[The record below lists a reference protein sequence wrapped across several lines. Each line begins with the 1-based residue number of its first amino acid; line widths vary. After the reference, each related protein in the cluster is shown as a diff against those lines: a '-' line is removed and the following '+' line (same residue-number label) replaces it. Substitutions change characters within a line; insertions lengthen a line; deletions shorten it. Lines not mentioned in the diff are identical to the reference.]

1 MASNSSSLSY
11 KPGKYFWRF
20 QLQIM
25 IESQPEGSETTRD
38 AMEEDLI
45 EESAFEIEER
55 DQYTQRASAKSFTN
69 VNKRKAPASQNK
81 SNKKAKKFS
90 WSTEKVEVC

>member
-1 MASNSSSLSY
+1 
-11 KPGKYFWRF
+11 
-20 QLQIM
+20 M

-38 AMEEDLI
+38 AMEEDMI

-69 VNKRKAPASQNK
+69 INKRKAPPSQNK
-81 SNKKAKKFS
+81 SSKKAKTFS
-90 WSTEKVEVC
+90 WSTEKVEVLLIS

>member
-1 MASNSSSLSY
+1 
-11 KPGKYFWRF
+11 
-20 QLQIM
+20 M

-69 VNKRKAPASQNK
+69 INKRKALASQNK

-90 WSTEKVEVC
+90 WSTEKVEVLLIS